1 MVSCSTY
8 GKHTKSLFY
17 CIFGIF
23 FCFFPPSTTLDY
35 SNNILINFVFYFLGK
50 KTFWN
55 CWRFV
60 WEVIS
65 IWVLMDKS
73 IRIWL
78 CRQKGVSLSILR
90 KSPIALTERV
100 FCSMHNLT
108 LNERVNFYMDPLLVK
123 LKCISIFK
131 NLFAFFSC
139 LFMIFQKKLLPP
151 KHILDLPTLALKR
164 IVLVL
169 QPFTFDIFKLE
180 HNAILVWMCQS

>member
-23 FCFFPPSTTLDY
+23 FSLSPIHYARLLKPYSDQFF
-35 SNNILINFVFYFLGK
+35 FYFLGK

-90 KSPIALTERV
+90 KSPIALSEK
-100 FCSMHNLT
+100 SILQYAQSNLRWENQF
-108 LNERVNFYMDPLLVK
+108 LQKQDLLYMDPLLVK
-123 LKCISIFK
+123 RKCVSICLHFSAVCLWFFK
-131 NLFAFFSC
+131 KPTASQTHFGFSN
-139 LFMIFQKKLLPP
+139 I
-151 KHILDLPTLALKR
+151 A
-164 IVLVL
+164 
-169 QPFTFDIFKLE
+169 
-180 HNAILVWMCQS
+180 S

>member
-35 SNNILINFVFYFLGK
+35 SNHILINFVFYFLGK

-90 KSPIALTERV
+90 KSPIALTEKSILQYAQSKSLWESE
-100 FCSMHNLT
+100 FLHKQNIHCS
-108 LNERVNFYMDPLLVK
+108 YD
-123 LKCISIFK
+123 
-131 NLFAFFSC
+131 FFWK
-139 LFMIFQKKLLPP
+139 QEVV
-151 KHILDLPTLALKR
+151 ILDTVIPQLVPDLK
-164 IVLVL
+164 
-169 QPFTFDIFKLE
+169 
-180 HNAILVWMCQS
+180 